1 MYVFPIFEREGSIWQ
16 ERFEGGATGVNAL
29 FRSVK
34 RQVPISTRQEG
45 DVKDKPDEKRYEER
59 EDGLGWMCEQNWQGI
74 GMGVE
79 MRFYERTLSQWTAI
93 LDETYP
99 QRDLKKAWEVIGKN
113 TWMAYV
119 ATLQPP
125 QLNMI
130 GGPYKIY
137 VTPVADSGFTI
148 AISMRANQES
158 IKNPEAFQAMDVL
171 FHRLLESV
179 KVEPWTDLA
188 ASEVETTRLQAME
201 ILKQDCFKHY
211 KNKPRQAP
219 TWCQPY
225 FRTE

>member
-16 ERFEGGATGVNAL
+16 ERLEMPPTKVNAL

-45 DVKDKPDEKRYEER
+45 DVKGKLGEKRYEER

-148 AISMRANQES
+148 AISMRANQDS

-219 TWCQPY
+219 TSCQPY

>member
-16 ERFEGGATGVNAL
+16 ERLEMPPTKVNAL

-45 DVKDKPDEKRYEER
+45 DVKGKLGEKRYEER

-119 ATLQPP
+119 ATL
-125 QLNMI
+125 
-130 GGPYKIY
+130 
-137 VTPVADSGFTI
+137 D
-148 AISMRANQES
+148 
-158 IKNPEAFQAMDVL
+158 
-171 FHRLLESV
+171 
-179 KVEPWTDLA
+179 
-188 ASEVETTRLQAME
+188 
-201 ILKQDCFKHY
+201 
-211 KNKPRQAP
+211 
-219 TWCQPY
+219 
-225 FRTE
+225 